1 LTTALLAICCGAPW
15 SASLQ
20 SPLQQYVCARCAGVA
35 DAVRQMDVHQRWQ
48 AHIVVVQP
56 VVCTMLRSPRAIT
69 HSQVPSDHRVIS
81 VLCSERDWAIAA
93 GPACNDRRPAPRR
106 LLARRRGPQAR
117 TGDARGGRA
126 RVRVLTPRAH
136 CSARLMKKKAPPDA
150 GSCPGHV
157 EVCKKSIRSGRP
169 RRRSGRAA
177 SACYSAKKK
186 NRCVTVEPRPI
197 WHRSHLKRERER
209 ERERELYKELRSI
222 TGGLGRRLRERES
235 RRVYR

>member
-35 DAVRQMDVHQRWQ
+35 DAGRQMDVHQRWQ

-93 GPACNDRRPAPRR
+93 GPACNDRRAAPRR

-117 TGDARGGRA
+117 TGDARGERA
-126 RVRVLTPRAH
+126 RVLHPPTRALL
-136 CSARLMKKKAPPDA
+136 SARL
-150 GSCPGHV
+150 SLF
-157 EVCKKSIRSGRP
+157 
-169 RRRSGRAA
+169 
-177 SACYSAKKK
+177 AKK
-186 NRCVTVEPRPI
+186 
-197 WHRSHLKRERER
+197 L
-209 ERERELYKELRSI
+209 LRTQGRVRGMSVWKQTNQQKI
-222 TGGLGRRLRERES
+222 CCGGTRTNVRNGFHTPGE
-235 RRVYR
+235 